1 MEHASPDARY
11 DPLRHLETVFNTC
24 HSCNARGANKGSR
37 SAPQNRWLF
46 TSGWCNANRS
56 GWGPDIHRCRPT
68 THETRSMKHTTFPV
82 ARDDKRGTAIDKKKR
97 KQTKPHKET
106 HYGCT
111 RRRYFLEH
119 RRIRFTEQTEVCN
132 SHRYLCPLTL
142 CYRDGKWRRETF
154 SFSGRLAKRKRER
167 ERENSNM
174 EGRDICFYQAEYGA
188 ATREDTLA
196 MYRCNS
202 RKVIYHVVYCLEG
215 YSVRS
220 CYC

>member
-82 ARDDKRGTAIDKKKR
+82 ARDDKRGTAIDKKKNES
-97 KQTKPHKET
+97 KLSQTKKLTTAARVEGT
-106 HYGCT
+106 SWNTDAYDSRN
-111 RRRYFLEH
+111 RRK
-119 RRIRFTEQTEVCN
+119 
-132 SHRYLCPLTL
+132 S
-142 CYRDGKWRRETF
+142 
-154 SFSGRLAKRKRER
+154 
-167 ERENSNM
+167 
-174 EGRDICFYQAEYGA
+174 
-188 ATREDTLA
+188 ATATATYAR
-196 MYRCNS
+196 
-202 RKVIYHVVYCLEG
+202 
-215 YSVRS
+215 
-220 CYC
+220 